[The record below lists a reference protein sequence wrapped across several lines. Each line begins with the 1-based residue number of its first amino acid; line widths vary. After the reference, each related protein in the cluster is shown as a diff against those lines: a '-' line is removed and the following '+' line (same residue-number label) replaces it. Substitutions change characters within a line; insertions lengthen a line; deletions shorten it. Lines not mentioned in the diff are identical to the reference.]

1 MHLTLLR
8 LTFVLL
14 GAWLVFG
21 AWAQRELGVSAG
33 VAGAGGP
40 AKRVLVL
47 YQTDV
52 DSLGTELHATM
63 AANLV
68 GRFGR
73 ADVRD
78 LNHYAL
84 RDAAAYDAL
93 IVLPSSRGTAP
104 PHTLIADVRG
114 AEKPVIWIHHAAQ
127 ALFADP
133 GFADAKGWHPSP
145 PRVAAHER
153 LSYKEID
160 FPSASGAGALVTAPI
175 IRDPSRATVMA
186 SAILG
191 RGGETPWAVRSGNL
205 LFLLES
211 PFSSEA
217 ADERNLV
224 FADLLFGI
232 LAPRAASE
240 RPRAL
245 LRVEN
250 SGAGVD
256 PRIREL
262 LAREEVPYS
271 HGRSA
276 LQPAAIR
283 RGPVRYFAGEARGR
297 AAPARGEVSQS
308 FPFETVDRRGNFVI
322 PENLGRV
329 DSGTAALLDA
339 AGRLVA
345 VRGSLASFVHG
356 TGDDP
361 AVLRDVIQGLKR
373 LGYVFVSEEELIAN
387 APNHFP
393 RRLRDAPKPA
403 LAAAGWVDRLPPL
416 SWPVLSGF
424 LLLIVALWLAGES
437 AIDALFRP
445 RRRARSPRNVAPA

>member
-21 AWAQRELGVSAG
+21 AWAQRELGASASI
-33 VAGAGGP
+33 AGAGGP
-40 AKRVLVL
+40 VKRVLVL

-84 RDAAAYDAL
+84 KDAAAYDAL
-93 IVLPSSRGTAP
+93 IVLPSARGTAP

-114 AEKPVIWIHHAAQ
+114 AKKPVIWIHHAAQ
-127 ALFADP
+127 ALFADS
-133 GFADAKGWHPSP
+133 GFANVQGWHPSP
-145 PRVAAHER
+145 PQVAAHER
-153 LSYKEID
+153 ISYKQID
-160 FPSASGAGALVTAPI
+160 IPSVSGARALVTAPV
-175 IRDPSRATVMA
+175 IRDPSRAIVLA
-186 SAILG
+186 SAVLG

-217 ADERNLV
+217 ADERHLV
-224 FADLLFGI
+224 FADLLFDI
-232 LAPRAASE
+232 LAPPATSE

-245 LRVEN
+245 LRIEN
-250 SGAGVD
+250 SRAGAD

-271 HGRSA
+271 HGLSA
-276 LQPAAIR
+276 PQLAGIR
-283 RGPVRYFAGEARGR
+283 RGQVRYFAGEARGR
-297 AAPARGEVSQS
+297 ADPARGEVSQS

-322 PENLGRV
+322 PENLGRA
-329 DSGTAALLDA
+329 DRGAAALLDA

-345 VRGSLASFVHG
+345 VRGALASFVHVE
-356 TGDDP
+356 GDDP
-361 AVLRDVIQGLKR
+361 AVLRNAIQGMKR
-373 LGYVFVSEEELIAN
+373 LGYVFVSEQELIAT
-387 APNHFP
+387 APAHFP
-393 RRLRDAPKPA
+393 HRLRDAPKPA

-445 RRRARSPRNVAPA
+445 RRRTRSHRYVAAA